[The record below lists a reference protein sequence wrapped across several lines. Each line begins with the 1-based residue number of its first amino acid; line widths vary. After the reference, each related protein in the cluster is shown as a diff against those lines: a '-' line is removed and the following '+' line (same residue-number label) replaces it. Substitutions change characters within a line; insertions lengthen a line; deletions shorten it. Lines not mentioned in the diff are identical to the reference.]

1 MLSKTGGGR
10 RRASTTVTV
19 TTALAALSLSLSACG
34 SDPSE
39 DSSAPSVTADCVVQ
53 QPDGSYKAV
62 DDDYCDDDDNDRDS
76 FVWIYG
82 GSSSHNGHIYG
93 GTRQRPSNTNITSRS
108 GKVIVG
114 GFGGTSKGDGGS

>member
-1 MLSKTGGGR
+1 MLSNTGGGR

-34 SDPSE
+34 GDT
-39 DSSAPSVTADCVVQ
+39 SAPSVTADCVVQ

-62 DDDYCDDDDNDRDS
+62 DDNYCDDDDNDHDS

-82 GSSSHNGHIYG
+82 GTSSHNGHIYG
-93 GTRQRPSNTNITSRS
+93 GTRQRPSHTNVTSRS
-108 GKVIVG
+108 GKVVVG
-114 GFGGTSKGDGGS
+114 GFGGTSKGGGGS